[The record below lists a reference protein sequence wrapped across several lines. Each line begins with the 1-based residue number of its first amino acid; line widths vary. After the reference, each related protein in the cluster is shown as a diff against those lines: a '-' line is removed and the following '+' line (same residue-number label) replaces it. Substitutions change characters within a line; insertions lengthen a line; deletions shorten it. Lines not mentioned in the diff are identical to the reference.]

1 MVEMIKKIE
10 AGMAAAAKG
19 RDKVRL
25 SALRLIKS
33 ALHNKEI
40 DARRELNE
48 EEVLQVLSSMVKQR
62 KDSIEQFTN
71 GGRMDLAEKEEK
83 ELQVI
88 QEFMPEQMSE
98 EDIEAEIVKAIDEV
112 GATSPRDMGKVMKVL
127 MPILTGK
134 ADGKLVSQK
143 VKEKLSS

>member
-1 MVEMIKKIE
+1 MIKKIE
-10 AGMAAAAKG
+10 AGMVVAAKG
-19 RDKVRL
+19 KDKLRL

-40 DARRELNE
+40 DARRELE
-48 EEVLQVLSSMVKQR
+48 GEEVLQVLSSMVKQR

-83 ELQVI
+83 ELRVI

-98 EDIEAEIVKAIDEV
+98 EDIEAAIVKAIDEV
-112 GATSPRDMGKVMKVL
+112 GAASPRDMGKVMKAL
-127 MPILTGK
+127 MPIVTGK

>member
-1 MVEMIKKIE
+1 MIKKIE
-10 AGMAAAAKG
+10 AGMVAAAKG
-19 RDKVRL
+19 KEKLRL
-25 SALRLIKS
+25 SSLRLIKA

-40 DARRELNE
+40 DARRELKE

-62 KDSIEQFTN
+62 KDSIEQFTK

-88 QEFMPEQMSE
+88 QEFMPEQMSAD
-98 EDIEAEIVKAIDEV
+98 DIEAAIVKAIEEV
-112 GATSPRDMGKVMKVL
+112 GATSPRDMGKVMKAL
-127 MPILTGK
+127 MPIVTGK

>member
-1 MVEMIKKIE
+1 MIKKIE
-10 AGMAAAAKG
+10 AGMVVAAKG
-19 RDKVRL
+19 KDKVRL

-40 DARRELNE
+40 DARRELKE

-98 EDIEAEIVKAIDEV
+98 EDIEAAIVKAIDEV
-112 GATSPRDMGKVMKVL
+112 GATSPRDMGKVMKAL
-127 MPILTGK
+127 MPIVTGK
-134 ADGKLVSQK
+134 ADGKFVSQK

>member
-1 MVEMIKKIE
+1 MIKKIE
-10 AGMAAAAKG
+10 AGMVAAAKG
-19 RDKVRL
+19 KDKARL
-25 SALRLIKS
+25 SALRLIKA

-40 DARRELNE
+40 DARRELKE
-48 EEVLQVLSSMVKQR
+48 EEMLQVLSSMVKQR

-88 QEFMPEQMSE
+88 QEFLPAQMSE
-98 EDIEAEIVKAIDEV
+98 EEIDALIIKAIEEV
-112 GATSPRDMGKVMKVL
+112 GATGPRDMGKVMKAL
-127 MPILTGK
+127 MPAVTGK

>member
-1 MVEMIKKIE
+1 MIKKIE
-10 AGMAAAAKG
+10 AGMVAAAKG
-19 RDKVRL
+19 KEKLRL
-25 SALRLIKS
+25 SSLRLIKA

-62 KDSIEQFTN
+62 KDSIEQFTK

-98 EDIEAEIVKAIDEV
+98 GDIEAAIVKAIEEV
-112 GATSPRDMGKVMKVL
+112 GATSPRDMGKVMKAL
-127 MPILTGK
+127 MPIVTGK